1 MRAVPASTLL
11 YETSRKRRSAL
22 LFSALLLLS
31 SYAALEF
38 GAWEAQASTDADGDG
53 LTYGLEF

>member
-1 MRAVPASTLL
+1 MRAVSASTSL
-11 YETSRKRRSAL
+11 YEPSRKRRSAL

-38 GAWEAQASTDADGDG
+38 GAWEARASTDADGAG
-53 LTYGLEF
+53 LT